1 MDVPAL
7 SQRYTNLYVPS
18 DFFNAQ
24 VKWGETFPPQTP
36 FSINNPCAYHI
47 MNKEIDNP
55 VDNDAILEP
64 PDADYRFSAKV
75 SFYLI
80 FRCLKCFIYESIVL
94 LNYKFYF

>member
-1 MDVPAL
+1 MDVPTL

-36 FSINNPCAYHI
+36 FTLNNPCAYHV
-47 MNKEIDNP
+47 MYKEIENP
-55 VDNDAILEP
+55 VANDAVLEP

-75 SFYLI
+75 NTIMKTS
-80 FRCLKCFIYESIVL
+80 FIYIHLFVELI
-94 LNYKFYF
+94 Y